1 MFLSKSKYVSGCQ
14 CPKILWMGKHMPD
27 EFDDS
32 VMNEAALTSGNEVGD
47 LAMGYFG
54 EFVEIPYK
62 RGAYADMARMT
73 EELVKQGTSVICEAT
88 FMKAG
93 CFCMVDILCAGPGAI
108 SPNGRPEVHIVE
120 VKASTKVKDYHI
132 TDISFQL
139 WLLEECGLSVK
150 SASLMH
156 LNPDYVREGE
166 LNIQELFTIVD
177 VTEEAM
183 ALAEDVAPT
192 ARMLTIIAEDLNE
205 PNISIG
211 PQCDKPFECGYKGW
225 CWRNVPKP
233 SVHDIARLKSDKAWD
248 LHNSGIISL
257 DDLADEIH
265 SGRLDLNAKQNNQV
279 MSYVKDIDDVVDEP
293 RVKQFL
299 DTLSYPLYYLDF
311 ETVMPAIPPY
321 DGTHPYQ
328 QIPTQYSLHWEDSSD
343 GPLHHTEFLAEAGED
358 PRRAIA
364 ERLCED
370 IPADVCVMAYNM
382 AFEKGRLKELAD
394 LFPDLSEHLLA
405 ICDNMVDLIVPFRNG
420 SYYSNA
426 MQGSCSIK
434 YVLPALFPDDPELDY
449 GSLDGVHNGG
459 DAMNAFAA
467 LSDASPE
474 EAAAIRESLLRYCE
488 LDTYA
493 MVKILHKLYETVE
506 TQPC

>member
-1 MFLSKSKYVSGCQ
+1 MFISKSKYVSGCQ
-14 CPKILWMGKHMPD
+14 CPKILWMGQHMPE

-32 VMNEAALTSGNEVGD
+32 VMNEATLAVGNEVGD

-54 EFVEIPYK
+54 DFVEIPYK
-62 RGAYADMARMT
+62 RGAYDDMARMT
-73 EELVKQGTSVICEAT
+73 EELLQQGTPVICEAT
-88 FMKAG
+88 FMKDG
-93 CFCMVDILCAGPGAI
+93 CFCMVDILRAVPGAL
-108 SPNGRPEVHIVE
+108 SSDGKPEVHIVE
-120 VKASTKVKDYHI
+120 VKASTKVKDYYL

-156 LNPDYVREGE
+156 LNSNYVREGE
-166 LNIQELFTIVD
+166 LDIHELFTIED
-177 VTEEAM
+177 VTAEART
-183 ALAEDVAPT
+183 LSKDVAST
-192 ARMLTIIAEDLNE
+192 ARMLTIIADDPNE

-233 SVHDIARLKSDKAWD
+233 SVHDIVRIGSANAWD
-248 LHNSGIISL
+248 LHNSGIVSL
-257 DDLADEIH
+257 DEVAGEIQA
-265 SGRLDLNAKQNNQV
+265 GRLGLNEKQTNQV
-279 MSYVKDIDDVVDEP
+279 MSYVQDLDDIIDEP
-293 RVKQFL
+293 GVAQFL
-299 DTLSYPLYYLDF
+299 DKLSYPLYYLDF
-311 ETVMPAIPPY
+311 ETVMPAISPY

-328 QIPTQYSLHWEDSSD
+328 QIPTQYSLHWEDGPD
-343 GPLHHTEFLAEAGED
+343 GPLHHAEFLAEAGED

-394 LFPDLSEHLLA
+394 LFPDLSDHLLA
-405 ICDNMVDLIVPFRNG
+405 ICDNMVDLIEPFRNG

-449 GSLDGVHNGG
+449 GSLEGVHNGG
-459 DAMNAFAA
+459 EAMNAFAT
-467 LSDASPE
+467 LSDVSPE
-474 EAAAIRESLLRYCE
+474 EAIAIRESLLRYCE

-493 MVKILHKLYETVE
+493 MVKIVHKLREAV
-506 TQPC
+506 